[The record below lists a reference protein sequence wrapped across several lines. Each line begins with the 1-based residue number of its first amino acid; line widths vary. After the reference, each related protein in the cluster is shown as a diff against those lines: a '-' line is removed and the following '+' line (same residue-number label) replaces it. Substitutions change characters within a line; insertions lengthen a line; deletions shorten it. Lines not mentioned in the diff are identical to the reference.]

1 MTFLDTSYLVAVAM
15 PRDNLHRAAKRWAE
29 VLPGE
34 FATTEYVLI
43 ELVNRLSSS
52 RQSRQRAH
60 VLLASIQA
68 DRRTRVFPAN
78 SDWMRRGIMLHAQR
92 PDKSWS
98 LTDCISFEV
107 MKHLDI
113 LEALTED
120 HHFEQA
126 GFRALLR
133 ERIP

>member
-1 MTFLDTSYLVAVAM
+1 
-15 PRDNLHRAAKRWAE
+15 
-29 VLPGE
+29 
-34 FATTEYVLI
+34 
-43 ELVNRLSSS
+43 
-52 RQSRQRAH
+52 
-60 VLLASIQA
+60 
-68 DRRTRVFPAN
+68 
-78 SDWMRRGIMLHAQR
+78 MRRGIMLHAQR